1 MYVVRTFEVALDR
14 AESVGDA
21 MRRARAGL
29 AAAGSELAPLRLF
42 LSDTFT
48 GASKGCARLVKAF
61 PELAPLAGTVEGGE
75 VLSSFDEG
83 VPGSRAHTG
92 SALAP
97 ERAQKL
103 ADGVPRSFPLNDSH
117 FFFAPVPALLG
128 DSGEPAPVRTSGRPH
143 TDLIAG
149 EIALFSHWWI
159 TGRRTRLLAAARE
172 ELPPRAARELPPV
185 ADEVAALLAAMGA
198 VRRERR
204 RLEPSS
210 PGERDAVDQQE
221 ARAELRLAELKQEW
235 AAMLRALDFPHQ
247 VAPDADGGGFL
258 QLRQALS
265 DILVPRG
272 YRQRSAPRPRPG
284 GMWVLDKRTGR
295 DNELELRLDRGPING
310 RLSARLILCGPLWRH
325 DLGALPL
332 APDQLELCVGNQAT
346 LRQALANLAR
356 AADEAERLLVPPLE
370 QIHGDGFAWLTAVTA
385 T

>member
-1 MYVVRTFEVALDR
+1 MYVVRTFELALDR

-61 PELAPLAGTVEGGE
+61 PELAVLACTVEGGQ

-83 VPGSRAHTG
+83 VTGSRAHTE
-92 SALAP
+92 SALEP

-128 DSGEPAPVRTSGRPH
+128 GSIAPPPVRRGGRPH

-172 ELPPRAARELPPV
+172 DLPPRAARELPPV
-185 ADEVAALLAAMGA
+185 ADEVGALLAAMGA

-204 RLEPSS
+204 RLDPSS
-210 PGERDAVDQQE
+210 PGERAAVDEQE
-221 ARAELRLAELKQEW
+221 GRAEQRLAELKQEW
-235 AAMLRALDFPHQ
+235 ARAMRELAFPHTL
-247 VAPDADGGGFL
+247 APDPAGGGFL
-258 QLRQALS
+258 PLRQALS
-265 DILVPRG
+265 DILGPRG
-272 YRQRSAPRPRPG
+272 FRQRSAPRPRPG
-284 GMWVLDKRTGR
+284 GMWVLDKRTAR

-332 APDQLELCVGNQAT
+332 APEKLELCVGSQAT
-346 LRQALANLAR
+346 LRQALANLAHV
-356 AADEAERLLVPPLE
+356 AAEAESMLVPPLE
-370 QIHGDGFAWLTAVTA
+370 QIHGDGFAWLSAVTA

>member
-1 MYVVRTFEVALDR
+1 MYVVRTFELALDR

-29 AAAGSELAPLRLF
+29 AAAGSDSPIRLF
-42 LSDTFT
+42 LSDTFS
-48 GASKGCARLVKAF
+48 GASKGCARVVKAF
-61 PELAPLAGTVEGGE
+61 PELAGLACTVEGGE
-75 VLSSFDEG
+75 VVTSFDEG
-83 VPGSRAHTG
+83 VPGSAAHLP
-92 SALAP
+92 SALDP

-128 DSGEPAPVRTSGRPH
+128 DGGGPPPVRESGRPH
-143 TDLIAG
+143 TDVIAG

-159 TGRRTRLLAAARE
+159 TGRRTRLIAGARE
-172 ELPPRAARELPPV
+172 ALPFRDARELPPV
-185 ADEVAALLAAMGA
+185 ADQVAAVLAAMGA

-210 PGERDAVDQQE
+210 PGERAVIEEQVG
-221 ARAELRLAELKQEW
+221 RAEQLLAALRPQWSRAARELA
-235 AAMLRALDFPHQ
+235 FPHAL
-247 VAPDADGGGFL
+247 APDTDGGGFL
-258 QLRQALS
+258 PVRPALA
-265 DILVPRG
+265 DILAPSG

-284 GMWVLDKRTGR
+284 GMWVLDKRTER

-332 APDQLELCVGNQAT
+332 AADQTELCVGSQAT
-346 LRQALANLAR
+346 LRLALANLAH
-356 AADEAERLLVPPLE
+356 AAAEAERMLVPPLE
-370 QIHGDGFAWLTAVTA
+370 AIHGDGFAWLTSVTS